1 MSIIDT
7 KVITNNVELVIN
19 KRGDIKSK
27 RNNNK
32 KMLKTLKNWE
42 QKLRKKW
49 VQQLKQVAQL
59 GLRSMIEI
67 IAQTMMSFSL
77 SESL

>member
-32 KMLKTLKNWE
+32 KMLKTLKN
-42 QKLRKKW
+42 
-49 VQQLKQVAQL
+49 
-59 GLRSMIEI
+59 
-67 IAQTMMSFSL
+67 
-77 SESL
+77 